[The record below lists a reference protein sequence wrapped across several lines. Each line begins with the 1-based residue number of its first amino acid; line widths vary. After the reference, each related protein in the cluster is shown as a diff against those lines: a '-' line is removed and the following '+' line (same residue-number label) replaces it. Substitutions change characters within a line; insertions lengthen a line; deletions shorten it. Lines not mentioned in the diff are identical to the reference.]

1 MNSSKRSVTSARA
14 NSCTEP
20 DASRSSAKETFPCG
34 RESMTR
40 PATPT
45 VTPDSSPGASDDQAS
60 TTAAA
65 SWVRSKRYGTGVGS
79 VMTAARS

>member
-1 MNSSKRSVTSARA
+1 MKSSKRSVHFAPA

-20 DASRSSAKETFPCG
+20 DASRSSAKEIFPCG

-45 VTPDSSPGASDDQAS
+45 VTPDSSPGTSDDQAS

-65 SWVRSKRYGTGVGS
+65 PWVRSKRYGTALGP
-79 VMTAARS
+79 VMTPDHS